1 MRIMVNEIPKS
12 AGDCIF
18 AVKSYGKN
26 IVCELTK
33 GKLCDKVC
41 PLSYG
46 EICDKL
52 AEIGGDESE

>member
-1 MRIMVNEIPKS
+1 MRIIVDEIPIM
-12 AGDCIF
+12 ARDCIF

-33 GKLCDKVC
+33 GKLVDKVC

-46 EICDKL
+46 GKCDKL
-52 AEIGGDESE
+52 VEIGGGNDE

>member
-1 MRIMVNEIPKS
+1 MRIIVDEIPKS

-26 IVCELTK
+26 IACELTK
-33 GKLCDKVC
+33 GKLVDKVC

-46 EICDKL
+46 GICDKL
-52 AEIGGDESE
+52 KEAGEQE

>member
-1 MRIMVNEIPKS
+1 MRIIVDEIPKS

-26 IVCELTK
+26 IICELTK
-33 GKLCDKVC
+33 GKLVDKVC

-46 EICDKL
+46 GICDKL
-52 AEIGGDESE
+52 AEKER

>member
-1 MRIMVNEIPKS
+1 MRIIVDEIPKS

-26 IVCELTK
+26 IACELTK
-33 GKLCDKVC
+33 GKLVDKVC

-46 EICDKL
+46 GICDKL
-52 AEIGGDESE
+52 EEKER

>member
-1 MRIMVNEIPKS
+1 MRIIVDEIPKS

-26 IVCELTK
+26 RAGELTK
-33 GKLCDKVC
+33 GKLVEKVC

-46 EICDKL
+46 GICDKL
-52 AEIGGDESE
+52 AEEERRME